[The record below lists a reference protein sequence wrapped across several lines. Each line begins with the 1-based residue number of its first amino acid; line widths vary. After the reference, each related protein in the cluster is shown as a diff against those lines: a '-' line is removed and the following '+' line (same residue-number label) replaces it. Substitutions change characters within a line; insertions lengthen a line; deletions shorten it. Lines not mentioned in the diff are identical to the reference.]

1 MASHRFRGHPSRNTV
16 ILFLGVAA
24 VSVAAL
30 VWMGVRLVQQD
41 RALEA
46 QQLEERREAAA
57 DRLIASLEQVL
68 LEEESKLA
76 DLPNVDFRP
85 SEDDVVLIFA
95 GSSGSSEVRVWPDNS
110 LLYYPVIPPQREAPS
125 SIFTAAEKSEFLDH
139 DYSRAV
145 LELRPLSKAGD
156 PAVRAGAQLRL
167 ARNLRKAGD
176 LESALK
182 IYDEMAR
189 SSDHG
194 VLLSGVP
201 ADLAARRARC
211 LLLEE
216 LGRGAKLQQE
226 AQSLFD
232 DLRGRRWNLDR
243 ASYLYYRGQAAQWLN
258 QGLLSDAEQQA
269 LADTV
274 IWVWENRRAIAGVER
289 GSAGRRSLRLQGTP
303 VTVLWR
309 HSNEGLAALVAGQG
323 YQRTRWFDP
332 LLGGADFSGVR
343 VAIRDSD
350 KALVYGSEPSAAN
363 PVASRLASVTGLPWD
378 IAVVNADP
386 EAVLSQ
392 FAQRRRLMMMGLA
405 MLALLVIAAS
415 YLIGRAVSRELAG
428 ARLQS
433 DFVSA
438 VSHEFRTPLT
448 SMRQFTE
455 MLVEDE
461 SLPPEK
467 RRAFYSAQE
476 RATRRLSRLVESLL
490 DFGRMEAGAR
500 PYRLE
505 QLDAGRLV
513 KAVVEEFK
521 QETNPTN
528 LVMECTV
535 PDEGP
540 KVKADR
546 EAIAQ
551 ALWNLLD
558 NAVKYSGASPIVHIE
573 VEAGNPVAIRVRD
586 QGFGILPSERD
597 RILRKF
603 VRGSS
608 AKASGVKGTGIGLAM
623 VKHIVDAHAGNVLVE
638 SEPGKGSTFTIL
650 LPSGE

>member
-1 MASHRFRGHPSRNTV
+1 MIMNSLRFRGHPSRNTA

-24 VSVAAL
+24 VSVAVL
-30 VWMGVRLVQQD
+30 VWMGVRLVKQD
-41 RALEA
+41 RALESA
-46 QQLEERREAAA
+46 QLQERREAAA
-57 DRLIASLEQVL
+57 DRLTASLEQVL
-68 LEEESKLA
+68 SAEEGQLA

-85 SEDDVVLIFA
+85 SADDVVLILA
-95 GSSGSSEVRVWPDNS
+95 GSPGSPEVRVWPDNA
-110 LLYYPVIPPQREAPS
+110 LLYYPVISPGRDAPS
-125 SIFTAAEKSEFLDH
+125 SLFAEAEKSEFLDH

-145 LELRPLSKAGD
+145 SVLLPFSKAAD
-156 PAVRAGAQLRL
+156 PAVRIGAQLRL
-167 ARNLRKAGD
+167 ARNFRKSGN

-182 IYDEMAR
+182 VYDEMAK
-189 SSDHG
+189 STDQG
-194 VLLSGVP
+194 VSLSGVP
-201 ADLAARRARC
+201 AGLAARRALC
-211 LLLEE
+211 VLLEE
-216 LGRGAKLQQE
+216 LGRRTELQQK
-226 AQSLFD
+226 AQSLRD
-232 DLRGRRWNLDR
+232 DLRGGRWRLDR
-243 ASYLYYRGQAAQWLN
+243 ASYLYYRDQAAQWLS
-258 QGLLSDAEQQA
+258 QAPGSDAEQRA
-269 LADTV
+269 LADAV
-274 IWVWENRRAIAGVER
+274 IWLWENRQAIAGVER
-289 GSAGRRSLRLQGTP
+289 VSAGRRSLRLQGMP
-303 VTVLWR
+303 VTILWR
-309 HSNEGLAALVAGQG
+309 QSKEGLAAVVAGPG
-323 YQRTRWFDP
+323 HQRSRWFDP
-332 LLGGADFSGVR
+332 LPGGADFSGVR
-343 VAIRDSD
+343 VAVRDSD
-350 KALVYGSEPSAAN
+350 KALVYGSEPAAAS

-392 FAQRRRLMMMGLA
+392 FAQRRRLMLMGLA

-415 YLIGRAVSRELAG
+415 YLIGRAVSRELAA

-461 SLPPEK
+461 SLPAEK
-467 RRAFYSAQE
+467 RRAFYGAQD

-505 QLDAGRLV
+505 RLDVGRLV
-513 KAVVEEFK
+513 KATVEEFN
-521 QETNPTN
+521 QETNPGN

-535 PDEGP
+535 PDQSPE
-540 KVKADR
+540 VKADR
-546 EAIAQ
+546 EALAQ

-558 NAVKYSGASPIVHIE
+558 NAVKYSGQSPVVQIE

-586 QGFGILPSERD
+586 QGFGILPSERG

-608 AKASGVKGTGIGLAM
+608 AKACGVKGTGI
-623 VKHIVDAHAGNVLVE
+623 
-638 SEPGKGSTFTIL
+638 
-650 LPSGE
+650 